1 MKKILGFLLLILVSL
16 SISCKSKHNDSTKT
30 ILAFLVLRN
39 SAAEAA
45 RNAANAANGTSNY
58 DSISTYYSTMTTLNV
73 QVVYESSATPYD
85 SSFTNPFTSTTKNV
99 WDILDDNMKEAFKNR
114 KTSVTTSIPKV
125 LSSMTSISSQNKTTW
140 TTTDI
145 INLAKTYR
153 TSTSTQTTGNFFVAF
168 VNGYYSSDGSTQNTN
183 VIGVNITGTPY
194 IAIFKQVVT
203 STGSTT
209 PSGIATRVYVEQST
223 LVHEMG
229 HALGL
234 VNNGVTMTSSH
245 QDTANGKHCSDTTCV
260 MYYAN
265 EGTSALVTFLQNYI
279 QTGSNVMFKTD
290 CLNDMQKYSP

>member
-1 MKKILGFLLLILVSL
+1 MKQITCYFLLVLTIFN
-16 SISCKSKHNDSTKT
+16 ISCQSKSDNTGKNL
-30 ILAFLVLRN
+30 LALFLLRN
-39 SAAEAA
+39 AAQSAAQ
-45 RNAANAANGTSNY
+45 NAANAAAGTSSY
-58 DSISTYYSTMTTLNV
+58 DSISNYYSTMTTLNV
-73 QVVYESSATPYD
+73 QVVYESSAAPYD
-85 SSFTNPFTSTTKNV
+85 STFSNPFTGSTKNV
-99 WDILDDNMKEAFKNR
+99 WDILDDNLKELFKNR
-114 KTSVTTSIPKV
+114 KTSVTTSVPKV

-153 TSTSTQTTGNFFVAF
+153 TNASTQTTGNFFIAF

-183 VIGVNITGTPY
+183 VIGVSVTGTPY

-203 STGSTT
+203 STGSAT

-245 QDTANGKHCSDTTCV
+245 QDTSNGKHCSDTTCV

-279 QTGSNVMFKTD
+279 QTGSNIMFKTD
-290 CLNDMQKYSP
+290 CLNDTQKYSP